1 MTGQHDQQDEILSSQ
16 MHNQSGHCPLTG
28 RYFEPC
34 AGLNLIKV
42 RQHLNVLSK
51 RHDALCLRSMTL
63 LQLLGKIM
71 ASFAVLGALFLEW
84 GGTE

>member
-1 MTGQHDQQDEILSSQ
+1 MLLVPFSSQ
-16 MHNQSGHCPLTG
+16 KGKNGLLLQDVL
-28 RYFEPC
+28 RA
-34 AGLNLIKV
+34 AGLKLIRV
-42 RQHLNVLSK
+42 RQQLNVLSK

-71 ASFAVLGALFLEW
+71 ASFAVLGALFLEG

>member
-1 MTGQHDQQDEILSSQ
+1 MLLVPFSSQ
-16 MHNQSGHCPLTG
+16 KDKNGLLLQDVL
-28 RYFEPC
+28 RA
-34 AGLNLIKV
+34 AGLKLIKV

-63 LQLLGKIM
+63 MQLLGKIM
-71 ASFAVLGALFLEW
+71 ASFAVLGALFLEG

>member
-1 MTGQHDQQDEILSSQ
+1 MLLVPFSSQ
-16 MHNQSGHCPLTG
+16 KGKNGLLLQDVL
-28 RYFEPC
+28 RA
-34 AGLNLIKV
+34 AGLKLIKV

-71 ASFAVLGALFLEW
+71 ASFAVLGALFLEG

>member
-1 MTGQHDQQDEILSSQ
+1 MLLVPFSSQ
-16 MHNQSGHCPLTG
+16 KGKNGLLLQDVL
-28 RYFEPC
+28 RA
-34 AGLNLIKV
+34 AGLKLIKV
-42 RQHLNVLSK
+42 RQQLNVLSK

-71 ASFAVLGALFLEW
+71 ASFAVLGALFLEG

>member
-1 MTGQHDQQDEILSSQ
+1 MLLVPFSSQ
-16 MHNQSGHCPLTG
+16 KGKNGLLLQDVL
-28 RYFEPC
+28 RA
-34 AGLNLIKV
+34 AGLKLIKV

-71 ASFAVLGALFLEW
+71 ASFAVLGALFLKG

>member
-1 MTGQHDQQDEILSSQ
+1 MLLVPFSSQ
-16 MHNQSGHCPLTG
+16 KGKNGLLLQDVL
-28 RYFEPC
+28 RA
-34 AGLNLIKV
+34 AGLKLIKV
-42 RQHLNVLSK
+42 RQQLNVLSK

-71 ASFAVLGALFLEW
+71 ASFALLGALFLEG

>member
-1 MTGQHDQQDEILSSQ
+1 MLLVPFSSQ
-16 MHNQSGHCPLTG
+16 KGKNSLLLQDVL
-28 RYFEPC
+28 RA
-34 AGLNLIKV
+34 AGLKLIKV
-42 RQHLNVLSK
+42 RQQLNVLSK

-71 ASFAVLGALFLEW
+71 ASFAVLGALFLEG